1 MTNMTKRFSISITPE
16 IQKELDTL
24 KKDKFYD
31 KPQSEMVR
39 FLILTGIKTALKEAK
54 RA

>member
-16 IQKELDTL
+16 MQKELDKL

-39 FLILTGIKTALKEAK
+39 FLILAGIKAAAAESKTV
-54 RA
+54 